1 MPTCLMNNIQIT
13 NVKDLNV
20 KLFDVRHSNDECQ
33 NDTNVEHQKV
43 KIIII
48 IIIIIINI
56 IIIIVVIIIIMIH
69 KISLDIT
76 FIV

>member
-1 MPTCLMNNIQIT
+1 MNNIQIT

-33 NDTNVEHQKV
+33 NDMNVEHQKV
-43 KIIII
+43 KIIIII